1 MSQLIYVFNAIGHC
15 GHFFSWALHD
25 ALGYNYF
32 SITKKDKE
40 FQLSGNLDVGRF
52 SRVTSWYL
60 ANCMSQDEW
69 NYVITTTNMMKDKG
83 KHMFHSQKINTLIVQ
98 NEFRSNFFVNSDDPS
113 IVCLLPNGNTYFE
126 RVNIT
131 RFDRQEIFEPPVAI
145 PALNK
150 HCIEINLEDM
160 IFNKEYNF
168 VEHLMEPVDV
178 DKLHT
183 NMLYCHDFILEKGD
197 CNSS

>member
-1 MSQLIYVFNAIGHC
+1 MSTEKISQLIYVFNAIGHC

-40 FQLSGNLDVGRF
+40 FQLNGGIDIGKF

-60 ANCMSQDEW
+60 ANCKSQDEW
-69 NYVITTTNMMKDKG
+69 NYVITTTNMMKNQG
-83 KHMFHSQKINTLIVQ
+83 KHMFYSQKINTLIVQ
-98 NEFRSNFFVNSDDPS
+98 NEFRDNFIVNSDDPS

-131 RFDRQEIFEPPVAI
+131 RFNRQEIFEPPKAI
-145 PALNK
+145 LNK

-178 DKLHT
+178 MRYSVLVE
-183 NMLYCHDFILEKGD
+183 ILLGQILD
-197 CNSS
+197 L

>member
-1 MSQLIYVFNAIGHC
+1 MTQLIYVFNAIGHC

-25 ALGYNYF
+25 ALGYDYF

-40 FQLSGNLDVGRF
+40 FQLDGGIDIGKF

-60 ANCMSQDEW
+60 ANCKSQDEW
-69 NYVITTTNMMKDKG
+69 NYVITTTNMMKNQG
-83 KHMFHSQKINTLIVQ
+83 KHMFYSQKINTLIVQ
-98 NEFRSNFFVNSDDPS
+98 NEFRDNFIVNSDDPS

-131 RFDRQEIFEPPVAI
+131 RFNRQEIFEPPKAI
-145 PALNK
+145 LNK
-150 HCIEINLEDM
+150 YCIEINLEDM

-183 NMLYCHDFILEKGD
+183 NMLYWHDFILEKGD